1 MQHTHLTSA
10 EVSTLLIYIQW
21 KSIVSSRQS
30 NRFAM
35 VGVCFLNGEHLILE
49 LNLIWWKAPLQMH
62 REGNF
67 EYSISE
73 CLSRGPVDACS
84 MRMAQKDEADMERGY
99 SEGYWDI
106 VGSCW
111 RKGGGAV
118 QHFSQASLQHE
129 ANMFIYSSL
138 NQRSTVGI
146 SLKHNTKG
154 GTDSKKRHDHIPVKA
169 QHWDYVIQKRNVK
182 TSLFLKGV
190 FDVTSIQIWNTI
202 LIRRNAPPLLGL
214 NVEGEEKSWE

>member
-111 RKGGGAV
+111 RKGGGCATLQSGFSSAWSQYV
-118 QHFSQASLQHE
+118 YIFILKPEINSGYFPKTQHKGGHRLKKTS
-129 ANMFIYSSL
+129 
-138 NQRSTVGI
+138 RSHTCKSTTLRLCDTEEKRQDI
-146 SLKHNTKG
+146 SLPERSLWCDKHTNME
-154 GTDSKKRHDHIPVKA
+154 
-169 QHWDYVIQKRNVK
+169 YN
-182 TSLFLKGV
+182 F
-190 FDVTSIQIWNTI
+190 N
-202 LIRRNAPPLLGL
+202 
-214 NVEGEEKSWE
+214 